1 MNSDSNSITLLRSM
15 VLLERTP
22 GDTTIG
28 SLVLSSTSTTPRSS
42 GTVLQIGPGVDS
54 STIQVGDLAIIDTT
68 RLTTLTIND
77 SEYLCVDYSAIIG
90 IVTPTGT
97 IVPLGD
103 RVLLDRTPADSAMG
117 SLLLSESTTPE
128 KSTGT
133 ILALGGTVPGL
144 AVGDKV
150 VFDKYGGTTL
160 EYEGT
165 TLVVVNSTTIIA
177 RINS

>member
-28 SLVLSSTSTTPRSS
+28 ALVLSSTSTTPRSS
-42 GTVLQIGPGVDS
+42 GTVLQLGPGVDS
-54 STIQVGDLAIIDTT
+54 SIKVGDLVIIDTT
-68 RLTTLTIND
+68 RTTTLTIND

-97 IVPLGD
+97 IIPLGD
-103 RVLLDRTPADSAMG
+103 RVLLDRTPANDCMG
-117 SLLLSESTTPE
+117 SLLLSESTAPE

-133 ILALGGTVPGL
+133 ILALGVPIPGL
-144 AVGDKV
+144 AVGDSV

-160 EYEGT
+160 EHEGT